1 MNRTND
7 FIYNKLIVPKKVKYV
22 SNKVKMSK
30 IFQTNQNTKIVFP
43 KTLTQTL
50 DQAKK
55 VPNSTPSDNFM
66 RDKY

>member
-1 MNRTND
+1 MNRSND
-7 FIYNKLIVPKKVKYV
+7 FIYNSLIMGKKKKHV
-22 SNKVKMSK
+22 SNKVPMNKV
-30 IFQTNQNTKIVFP
+30 FQTNQNTKIIFP

-50 DQAKK
+50 DQTKK